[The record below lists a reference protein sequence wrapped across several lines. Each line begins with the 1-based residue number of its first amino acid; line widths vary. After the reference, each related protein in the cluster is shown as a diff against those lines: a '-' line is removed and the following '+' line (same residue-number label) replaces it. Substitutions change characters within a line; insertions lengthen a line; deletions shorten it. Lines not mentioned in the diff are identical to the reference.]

1 MLIVEA
7 LASLFGVDHYNP
19 PVKLGKPFCVKGFE
33 ANRDDAQAIA
43 VLGSVS
49 VWSPDYRSSGRYLR
63 GTGVPPVGSHG
74 QDGRATSN

>member
-33 ANRDDAQAIA
+33 VNRGDTQAIA

-49 VWSPDYRSSGRYLR
+49 LCPSLR
-63 GTGVPPVGSHG
+63 GQPVAPTFRWAFTVP
-74 QDGRATSN
+74 T